1 MIFAPDYPFV
11 SQVLPSPNHGERRNG
26 PGVDMLIL
34 HYTGMA
40 DAEEALRRLC
50 SPASEVSAHYVIFED
65 GKIVQLVPEARR
77 AWHAGLSAWAGEIDI
92 NSCSVGI
99 EIANPGHD
107 FGYPDFPEQQIEAV
121 IALCRDI
128 LARHPIRA
136 DRVLAHSDIAPS
148 RKQDPGEKFPW
159 RRLHAAGIG
168 LWVDP
173 APLDPGLAA
182 SSAYTGA
189 NVGDLQAALAVYGY
203 GIERSGDYDALT
215 RDVVT
220 AFQRH
225 FRPERVDGS
234 ADGSTIATLQR
245 LIAAKQDLATSAT

>member
-1 MIFAPDYPFV
+1 MTFAPDYSFV
-11 SQVLPSPNHGERRNG
+11 SQVVPSPNHGERRNG
-26 PGVDMLIL
+26 ARIDMLIL
-34 HYTGMA
+34 HYTGMT

-77 AWHAGLSAWAGEIDI
+77 AWHAGLSAWAGESDI
-92 NSCSVGI
+92 NSCSIGI
-99 EIANPGHD
+99 EIVNPGHD
-107 FGYPDFPEQQIEAV
+107 FGYPDFPDQQIEAV

-128 LARHPIRA
+128 LARNPIRA
-136 DRVLAHSDIAPS
+136 DRVLAHSDIAPT

-173 APLDPGLAA
+173 APLEPGLTA
-182 SSAYTGA
+182 SSAETRA
-189 NVGDLQAALAVYGY
+189 NVADLQAALAVYGY
-203 GIERSGDYDALT
+203 GIDRSGDYDALT
-215 RDVVT
+215 HDVVT

-234 ADGSTIATLQR
+234 ADASTIATLQR
-245 LIAAKQDLATSAT
+245 LIAAKAALSASAA